1 MQKIRKRLTYAN
13 VMSSIAVFLV
23 LGGASAV
30 AANQLAKNSVGSK
43 QLKSNAVTAAKI
55 KANAVTSAKIQNE
68 AVTGDKIKESSLGP
82 VPKAVDATN
91 AVNATNATNA
101 TNAVNATNATNF
113 SRFLTSGVKK
123 ASHGQTVTLLTA
135 GPFTI
140 VGKCVDGGGGSSKAT
155 TYLTTSQVGS
165 SMYSYDTSYYEA
177 DFNPGNE
184 VELGYEA
191 SDNGP
196 HIAWEDQY
204 PYYTGFFTAS
214 ADGATVL
221 HGDAVNAVN
230 VFGSQCAFW
239 VEATNA
245 A

>member
-30 AANQLAKNSVGSK
+30 AAGQLAKNSVGSK
-43 QLKSNAVTAAKI
+43 QLKANAVTAAKI
-55 KANAVTSAKIQNE
+55 KKDAVTSAKIQNE

-82 VPKAVDATN
+82 VPKAVD
-91 AVNATNATNA
+91 A

-191 SDNGP
+191 NDNGP